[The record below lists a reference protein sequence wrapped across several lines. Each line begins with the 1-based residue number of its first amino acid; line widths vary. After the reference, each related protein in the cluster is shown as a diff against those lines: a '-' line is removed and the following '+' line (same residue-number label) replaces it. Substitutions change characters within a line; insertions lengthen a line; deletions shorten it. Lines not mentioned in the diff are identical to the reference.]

1 MRSALA
7 TLFSAGGRTEDSPAL
22 RRFAVA
28 LLLLSTFVV
37 FIGTVDFGFVYDDWE
52 QIVLNPFLRSWRFFW
67 RYFQRDVWS
76 QGGRGQ
82 GSNYYRPIFLV
93 WLRLNYAL
101 FHLNPAG
108 WHLAVVLLHV
118 VVTWMVYRLAWH
130 LLRDWRKAALA
141 AALFGLNPIHLEA
154 VAWVS
159 GVTEPLLAV
168 FILASFLS
176 YVEFRRG
183 QNRRWLWAIA
193 SWTLYFLATLTKE
206 TAVAFPL
213 VIAAYEWFLGA
224 SAVVEPGGLNGS
236 SLTLHSGS
244 AEDWRKRANAAFRGA
259 APFLL
264 LTAVY
269 LYIRFLVLGGLVAWT
284 RPTPWRFAV
293 FTLPWALCFYVR
305 LLVWPGPLSPYYDV
319 HWIRHPGLMNFGAPS
334 LILALIGVALV
345 IWTRS
350 RPLDAFAALWII
362 LFLGPVLDL
371 TLLPSGNFIQD
382 RYLYLPSIGF
392 SILVVEF
399 LARVFSRQRGPERLS
414 GAAGV
419 FALAILMAY
428 ATSTL
433 VQSTYWAND
442 LLLFDQALKVAP
454 HNAYA
459 SNGLGTAMM
468 NHHHYR
474 QAVKLFRAAIAASPK
489 LGYPW
494 GNLAYLYYE
503 TARYSRA
510 VTSAEQYLRIYP
522 KAPDGFYLLGIS
534 EYQLGHYH
542 RAAASLGYAASLN
555 PHAYGFHYALGL
567 ALLKEGHSE
576 RALLEFEAEPSHSTK
591 RADAER
597 QISALK
603 KALRDV
609 PAKSSAAP

>member
-1 MRSALA
+1 
-7 TLFSAGGRTEDSPAL
+7 
-22 RRFAVA
+22 
-28 LLLLSTFVV
+28 
-37 FIGTVDFGFVYDDWE
+37 
-52 QIVLNPFLRSWRFFW
+52 
-67 RYFQRDVWS
+67 
-76 QGGRGQ
+76 
-82 GSNYYRPIFLV
+82 
-93 WLRLNYAL
+93 
-101 FHLNPAG
+101 
-108 WHLAVVLLHV
+108 
-118 VVTWMVYRLAWH
+118 
-130 LLRDWRKAALA
+130 
-141 AALFGLNPIHLEA
+141 
-154 VAWVS
+154 
-159 GVTEPLLAV
+159 
-168 FILASFLS
+168 
-176 YVEFRRG
+176 
-183 QNRRWLWAIA
+183 
-193 SWTLYFLATLTKE
+193 
-206 TAVAFPL
+206 
-213 VIAAYEWFLGA
+213 
-224 SAVVEPGGLNGS
+224 
-236 SLTLHSGS
+236 
-244 AEDWRKRANAAFRGA
+244 
-259 APFLL
+259 
-264 LTAVY
+264 
-269 LYIRFLVLGGLVAWT
+269 
-284 RPTPWRFAV
+284 
-293 FTLPWALCFYVR
+293 
-305 LLVWPGPLSPYYDV
+305 V